1 MKRTSIPGDWVSI
14 SNHTRMSWILFMLI
28 VCIPF
33 LSSFSQEK
41 HSYDNLPLIRWTANH
56 DEMNFRYNL
65 LKKTETFTLYEA
77 TPETG
82 TFSHHSYI
90 TYFKEVLYAY
100 WDNHVRDENASG
112 QWGVLRRSADQGK
125 TWGPVEILFPPS
137 DKKVVASEAFIGTRF
152 NNANGFAVIDDQL
165 YAMSDVSDRV
175 AMPMSTSQDRIRVV
189 RLCRSINPDGTLGKM
204 FCLDDDPLKPIEGF
218 PAYPAGDTELVER
231 IHNYLTHPG
240 NEIQLDFTNLTG
252 RLSDDNHIMIEP
264 VPSYMLSNGTLVRL
278 YRDMGSKSAQNREEE
293 EETKSRRLYA
303 AFSFDKGK
311 TWTVPTRTSFP
322 DATSRTNAGK
332 LPDGQVYAINNII
345 PLNSVGSGGRSM
357 LAISLS
363 GDGLNF
369 DRVAVIRYAPPP
381 RRYEGRAKAIGF
393 QYPHSVVVGDNLWVM
408 YSVNKEDIQ
417 LTRIPLE
424 ELYKLK

>member
-1 MKRTSIPGDWVSI
+1 
-14 SNHTRMSWILFMLI
+14 
-28 VCIPF
+28 
-33 LSSFSQEK
+33 
-41 HSYDNLPLIRWTANH
+41 
-56 DEMNFRYNL
+56 
-65 LKKTETFTLYEA
+65 
-77 TPETG
+77 
-82 TFSHHSYI
+82 
-90 TYFKEVLYAY
+90 
-100 WDNHVRDENASG
+100 
-112 QWGVLRRSADQGK
+112 
-125 TWGPVEILFPPS
+125 
-137 DKKVVASEAFIGTRF
+137 VVATEAFIGTRF

-189 RLCRSINPDGTLGKM
+189 RLCRSINPDGTLGKI

-218 PAYPAGDTELVER
+218 PAYPAGDTELVEK
-231 IHNYLTHPG
+231 INNYLTHPG

-252 RLSDDNHIMIEP
+252 HLSDDNHIMIEP

-332 LPDGQVYAINNII
+332 LPDGQVYVINNII
-345 PLNSVGSGGRSM
+345 PLNPGGSGGRSM